1 MYIELIKN
9 QNRGDIT
16 MTEIILKMCVVSLP
30 SFFNQIFSKIQL
42 NLMSLDDILIT
53 LIQSRR
59 DYNPK
64 YLDRNERSF
73 H

>member
-1 MYIELIKN
+1 
-9 QNRGDIT
+9 
-16 MTEIILKMCVVSLP
+16 
-30 SFFNQIFSKIQL
+30 
-42 NLMSLDDILIT
+42 MSLDDILIT

-59 DYNPK
+59 DYYYNPK